1 MRSLHTRL
9 DYRRDEV
16 LKFAA
21 RFGQFRAMEEFE
33 VKSYAQFSAWLREV
47 TGDENFGLHPK
58 ISLGDHKTLGEQ
70 LTDAFLRKVAQLQ
83 DENQRLKAQIEM
95 LKLTARA
102 NKKHDE
108 NLAIETLEIVS
119 A

>member
-1 MRSLHTRL
+1 MKSLHTRL

-33 VKSYAQFSAWLREV
+33 VKSYAQFSAWLEEV
-47 TGDENFGLHPK
+47 TGDENFGLHPAL
-58 ISLGDHKTLGEQ
+58 SLGSHKTLGEQ
-70 LTDAFLRKVAQLQ
+70 LTDAFLHKVAQLQ
-83 DENQRLKAQIEM
+83 DENRRLKAQIEVLGQM
-95 LKLTARA
+95 ARI
-102 NKKHDE
+102 NRKHDE
-108 NLAIETLEIVS
+108 NLAIETLEMVE